1 VRPGHTYECSLNV
14 LKSAKAMRADVLTKS
29 GFMLG
34 VGETSDEVM
43 STLHDLRDKN
53 VDIVTIGQYLQ
64 PSNRQ
69 LRVERYVTPD
79 EFNEFKTEAEKL
91 GFRHVES
98 GPLVRSSYHA
108 WSHIS

>member
-1 VRPGHTYECSLNV
+1 
-14 LKSAKAMRADVLTKS
+14 MLTKS

-34 VGETSDEVM
+34 VGEREDEVVA
-43 STLHDLRDKN
+43 TLRDLRDN
-53 VDIVTIGQYLQ
+53 DVDIVTIGQYLQ

-69 LRVERYVTPD
+69 LKVERYVTPE
-79 EFNEFKTEAEKL
+79 EFQEFKAAGNAL

-108 WSHIS
+108 WSHVD

>member
-1 VRPGHTYECSLNV
+1 LH
-14 LKSAKAMRADVLTKS
+14 KAKKFRADVLTKS

-34 VGETSDEVM
+34 VGETSEEVTA
-43 STLHDLRDKN
+43 TLRDLRAHE

-69 LRVERYVTPD
+69 LKVERYVTPE
-79 EFNEFKTEAEKL
+79 EFLEFKLAGEKL

-108 WSHIS
+108 WSHVA

>member
-1 VRPGHTYECSLNV
+1 
-14 LKSAKAMRADVLTKS
+14 VLTKS
-29 GFMLG
+29 GFMVG
-34 VGETSDEVM
+34 VGESYDETM
-43 STLHDLRDKN
+43 STLHDLRENN

-64 PSNRQ
+64 PSDRQ

-79 EFNEFKTEAEKL
+79 EFKELRTEAEKL

-108 WSHIS
+108 WSHVN

>member
-1 VRPGHTYECSLNV
+1 MKRKDFALTCSP
-14 LKSAKAMRADVLTKS
+14 SRGSDA
-29 GFMLG
+29 G
-34 VGETSDEVM
+34 VGETSEEVM
-43 STLHDLRDKN
+43 ATLRDLREQE

-69 LRVERYVTPD
+69 LKVERYVTPV
-79 EFNEFKTEAEKL
+79 EFLEFKSAAEKL

-108 WSHIS
+108 WSHVA